1 MNDEQEFR
9 NVALRELRHF
19 KWLAVATFAVFL
31 LCGVAIGTG
40 AVLIG
45 VAVYQEENTFAK
57 TAETL
62 FDSGK
67 FDQLQMVATARLI
80 HYPID
85 VHAFYYKAKI
95 HFHDKQWAEALALF
109 EQTKRLEPSWSDLL
123 QPYLDQTRERIAEG
137 HDDAAMPNPVEH

>member
-1 MNDEQEFR
+1 MNDEREFR
-9 NVALRELRHF
+9 NLALRELRHF

-31 LCGVAIGTG
+31 LCGAAFVTG
-40 AVLIG
+40 AILIG

-57 TAETL
+57 TAEAL

-67 FDQLQMVATARLI
+67 FDQLQTVATARLI

-85 VHAFYYKAKI
+85 VHAFYYKAKV

-109 EQTKRLEPSWSDLL
+109 EQTKRLEPAWSDIV
-123 QPYLDQTRERIAEG
+123 QPYLDQARERIADG
-137 HDDAAMPNPVEH
+137 QDAAMPNPVDH